1 MIKLIFLCR
10 RRSEVG
16 RDEYAKRLLEDH
28 VPLALKH
35 HPTLRRYVINIAEG
49 DPEDGCDFDSLHALS
64 FDTLEDYLERL
75 FDSPEGER
83 MVRRKIGQFMAS
95 ADAYAT
101 SERIHR
107 GEAPPVPI
115 GERSPGFKCVYAL
128 QRHPTLTHA
137 EFVDRWLGVHV
148 PLLLEQRPGITH
160 YTTNAVEAR
169 LSETG
174 EDWDGFAELQFA
186 RAEEAW
192 GNPFDPDQGDRAVE
206 GSRDAFLAR
215 SLAWPVREYIQM

>member
-10 RRSEVG
+10 RRSEVD

-35 HPTLRRYVINIAEG
+35 HPTLRRYAIDIAEG
-49 DPEDGCDFDSLHALS
+49 DPQDGQDFDSLHSLS

-83 MVRRKIGQFMAS
+83 IVRRKIGQFMAS

-101 SERIHR
+101 SERIHKD
-107 GEAPPVPI
+107 ETPPAPR
-115 GERSPGFKCVYAL
+115 GERSPGVKWVYAL
-128 QRHPTLTHA
+128 QRHATLTHA
-137 EFVDRWLGVHV
+137 AFVDHWLGVHV
-148 PLLLEQRPGITH
+148 PLLLEQRPGITR

-186 RAEEAW
+186 GPEEAW
-192 GNPFDPDQGDRAVE
+192 GNPFDPDPGDRAVG
-206 GSRDAFLAR
+206 GSRDDFLAR
-215 SLAWPVREYIQM
+215 SLAWPVREYILM